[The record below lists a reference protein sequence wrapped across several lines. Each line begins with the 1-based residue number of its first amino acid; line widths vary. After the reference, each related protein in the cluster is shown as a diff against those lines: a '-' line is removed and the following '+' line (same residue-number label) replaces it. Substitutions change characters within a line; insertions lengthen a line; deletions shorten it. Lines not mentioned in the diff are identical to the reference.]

1 AQSSD
6 VIGSPFWET
15 PWWTGSP
22 ESQQRLKEA
31 IPRAAKGEF
40 VRFEAEHFAGDPGRS
55 KIIVDFSI
63 KPVRDEAGE
72 VIYLLPE
79 GRDITEKKLA
89 EEEIAR
95 KNREL
100 SQKNEELVA
109 SYKKADVIF
118 CTLTDILSG
127 TVLDGKYL
135 LESKIGVGGYGAVY
149 SATQL
154 NLKRPVAVKIF
165 KPSEGGATMEDLD
178 RFRLEGVTTCRIN
191 HPNAVMVL
199 DSGISADAIAY
210 IVMELLEGCTLG
222 AELYEKGKL
231 SVGRSIEI
239 LIPVCRVLAEAHRNG
254 LVHRDIKPDNIFLHR
269 TKEGEIVK
277 VLD

>member
-1 AQSSD
+1 MNDEKKTREELIAELRGLHAKIAEYEKTYRERESLRRAYIILNEMYQFAGLLDVDGNILEANKAALEAAGAQSSD

-109 SYKKADVIF
+109 SYKK
-118 CTLTDILSG
+118 
-127 TVLDGKYL
+127 
-135 LESKIGVGGYGAVY
+135 
-149 SATQL
+149 
-154 NLKRPVAVKIF
+154 
-165 KPSEGGATMEDLD
+165 
-178 RFRLEGVTTCRIN
+178 
-191 HPNAVMVL
+191 
-199 DSGISADAIAY
+199 
-210 IVMELLEGCTLG
+210 
-222 AELYEKGKL
+222 
-231 SVGRSIEI
+231 
-239 LIPVCRVLAEAHRNG
+239 
-254 LVHRDIKPDNIFLHR
+254 
-269 TKEGEIVK
+269 
-277 VLD
+277 